1 MMLDGSDRIDA
12 PEAGMLPEPAPRAV
26 GPRILDVDLRGVD
39 LSDQGAVRKVV
50 RSAQPMPPGPERD
63 RALAAL
69 AEVKSTPGEG
79 AVRTLDEQMA
89 HLRRLHGR
97 G

>member
-1 MMLDGSDRIDA
+1 MLDGSDRIDA
-12 PEAGMLPEPAPRAV
+12 PSADTRHERAPRAA

-39 LSDQGAVRKVV
+39 LSDQAAVREVV
-50 RSAQPMPPGPERD
+50 RRARPLPPGPERD
-63 RALAAL
+63 QAVAAL
-69 AEVKSTPGEG
+69 AEVKSTPSEG
-79 AVRTLDEQMA
+79 SVRTLDEQRA